1 MISNISKKII
11 KAIISILA
19 ILMVTVILFTNTSL
33 AASNS
38 PHVVTQLSYPS
49 IFDILSNQ
57 VDGDEVFIRHED
69 LLSIPSL
76 FCSAKGTALPGY
88 AGTVVRTTVN
98 GVEKS
103 TDVTDQ
109 GVKTGFLTEADKN
122 SATVFL
128 KNAQWT
134 TDTTNPYSET
144 TSKTYGR
151 FHLVDTKIATPAEA
165 WVLAEMDKNDPAV
178 NSIVFETTDRE
189 YTGEVNDNNK
199 TVTANGDE
207 LWSVAWDSSSLE
219 PTEYVT
225 LENGKYY
232 YVDVDSYAPYTYVQ
246 HAWWKVKTVG
256 TANKS
261 GVKDTDLG
269 YEAEAFEEYIKRISP
284 TGDSWQ
290 YNSDNTIVVDY
301 ENYISEDG
309 SQKQIGYDSD
319 DAEVRF
325 NSETNK
331 YIVGPFTLDYLRAGT
346 IQGDRD
352 KVSFA
357 GISETILTGLDAEDN
372 QINLEL
378 GTDYKFVFSHNHEDY
393 IPLISNNGQQ
403 VPLDTEAD
411 YPYPYD
417 GEEFYLEISYLDD
430 LVKLESLS
438 FDFQYMNA
446 GASFEYLEGTYL
458 IITWSPWYNSRLASS
473 GATGVTPATATT
485 RINNKLKLAM
495 NISSRQYP
503 SDNGT
508 STKEVVVPQT
518 IIDTSSNHFNQ
529 DSYNTQGNI
538 TCIPDEDKIQIS
550 AKITKPKDTSTTKQ
564 HIKIEKKYSSSPKS
578 VEVYVDGNKIE
589 SKVDAEGNVT
599 ATYNRD
605 YNSPIVKN
613 NIEIKYSYTYKTT
626 WDGKPQGSEQTGNWS
641 IKKEYR
647 YENDIVEKIQ
657 FIDTDCTYV
666 EKDGDTIYLRKLGV
680 ITHLGVELN
689 TIAKLKTGKI
699 ENGKIEWSYS
709 DGVNPGLQ
717 ESIGD
722 TTTLKFVR
730 PNKKEFIVT
739 VTVYSDYYQDV
750 PTQQLS
756 FKVMLEPMYL
766 MKEKD
771 KTKPGSKKL
780 EFTNFSN
787 SLTER
792 EVYIY
797 NAYLNIDSKL
807 DEGDNNY
814 DGYNYIITEGDD
826 SDLDNGKI
834 IYRATPDN
842 VGYAKEKRVGMLSWL
857 GIGEIKKET
866 TGEMPNEGVLTQSL
880 NYEYYDGCGEEVTV
894 VVEGTIYNTLVWKE
908 RLQNEINDFIDEIKE
923 KGYVGSHE
931 KEIIE
936 DYLHQIEMYGFVDN
950 NNNNVYKDLERELKR
965 LKQGF
970 PVNSGSEQGG
980 SEQGGSE
987 QGGSQQGG
995 SQQGGSQQGGS
1006 EQGGSQQGGSQQ
1018 GGSQQ
1023 GGSQQGGSQQ
1033 GGSGQGGSGQGGS
1046 QQGAHSGGINSGLQ
1060 SSGARYYKYY
1070 LKYTNQSEH
1079 IAQHQIN
1086 GKDSV
1091 KKNIDAQ
1098 NGAGTPEEEIVNIEI
1113 ILDIDLRTSMAGMV
1127 WIDEDEQ
1134 KDASSGTL
1142 GIYDGQDKPAPENSV
1157 EVIIYKVKYEVSTG
1171 KEVDRDYAI
1180 FWDENGDEQDFSSYR
1195 MYIDSDGK
1203 YEIPSIQVPAEEGLD
1218 GSQYV
1223 MSYDVEFIYDGQTYE
1238 ATEYLVPEGKDDK
1251 DTVDEKLEAFKKE
1264 ASETAGGDKDYTEY
1278 AKSSYIVE
1286 NADERYDFDK
1296 KFAEIFGDKPITDDG
1311 KTEGKATGAK
1321 LNYESEVV
1329 GTEGAQKTKSNLVTH
1344 DANNFVYSQYQFAA
1358 RTSEAGLLLPYER
1371 KYHVTEKYYD
1381 NYTFQ
1386 SEDYKPIDEYFHQIN
1401 LGLLERYHSD
1411 IGVKKDLY
1419 TANVV
1424 VNGNSNVTKYNSLMP
1439 LTEEA
1444 LNLQIKPEYRQH
1456 TYKIDLYNSDYMYRS
1471 GAYNSITD
1479 ELTKTIVKAIKD
1491 GTELRLFVT
1500 YKLEFINES
1509 VHTDV
1514 SINEFVDYYDK
1525 SFTRIDQDVKA
1536 EIEDQ
1541 TAADGEPSRIEKT
1554 IAYAPYYRKLK
1565 TVGVPTA
1572 YNYNKAEDLNESVD
1586 ESGNVINTVVN
1597 SGGELILDKSSNG
1610 FATGSVTFKDEGD
1623 AGNYKQSS
1631 SASLRGNDNNN
1642 PNEDLTLEPG
1652 EVLEVFVTY
1661 EVDRTGYEQ
1670 ARQEDVAK
1678 DETRK
1683 NNLLGEKNNIVE
1695 VSNYSTFYT
1704 EEACRRHSTT
1714 RYDAKHISGRV
1725 DQDSAP
1731 DNIDITKVNNS
1742 SDTKML
1748 EDDTEFAPCVTVEV
1762 REAEPRTLDGVVW
1775 EDSRTD
1781 HNVGDGIYQDTEQ
1794 GIKGIDV
1801 TMVEKIRVTTEDL
1814 EKIKA
1819 YAQQT
1824 NPSAFNDL
1832 KDLDFLSHEFEYI
1845 WKSDAFDGF
1854 KNEIT
1859 SGDNGKYEFKNF
1871 VSGTYVVRFEYG
1883 NEVNETDL
1891 KYNGQDYKNTSYQ
1904 TEKVN
1909 PVRNDDNKEIPID
1922 TSDIIHLSGKSTL
1935 NNEWH
1940 DLSSNDNAKALENDR
1955 VSDARDY
1962 EPQRLRTI
1970 AYSRT
1975 ITNENA
1981 EVLASAIEHTKD
1993 VTSEEAIKHVSDE
2006 YKDILKK
2013 NQQEFVDNTRMVAN
2027 TAKLFI
2033 DIEKQDTIAYK
2044 RVRTEDGDEIIKVT
2058 EAKDDPNEKHEYYV
2072 KNIDFGLVERP
2083 ETRLNIRKEISA
2095 IQLLK
2100 NDGKELLL
2108 GVKFDEN
2115 GNLIK
2120 DSAQGNESVRLE
2132 KISEINKESLGDGQG
2147 FKYIAMET
2155 KMLNGLQVKLTYR
2168 IEVINN
2174 SELDYTTATLA
2185 RSKKISD
2192 LYTVI
2197 DRFENTDQ
2205 EKLYSEEGLQ
2215 GTVPFNS
2222 GKAIIY
2228 GRYLGTYYYTNKY
2241 IDNAGQINTLYGAK
2255 DVNGTEYDKYE
2266 QEVVVKTTIDQLVD
2280 YIDNDLS
2287 VSIKD
2292 INYENAAW
2300 VGSSDADREHKLS
2313 EIAYEKAEDGTY
2325 NKDIKLLQ
2333 DDKQRAYVAK
2343 NNSDVTKNN
2352 IYMSTNDIMVSEP
2365 MKITYNVAE
2374 VKDDKQPVMEV
2385 NADGLLIPKVGTRE
2399 YNAYTTK
2406 ESIDANIAD
2415 NSNGVLTTE
2424 LVPEE
2429 YKKTHADAIST
2440 GEIEITTAAQA
2451 SEEAINNMNYDNLVE
2466 IAMYSNSVGRRDMQA
2481 IPGNANMIAKD
2492 NRAFL
2497 AGYIKAYNADTK
2509 TYEFKT
2515 QTVTYTKDGQSITV
2529 NTERDAY
2536 AARDTVTFS
2545 EPTGLSL
2552 ERQKANK
2559 TIRVLL
2565 ASLIIAAIAVVA
2577 AIVVTAVRKN
2587 KYDDTDILKTKN

>member
-1 MISNISKKII
+1 MRENKKYLISALII
-11 KAIISILA
+11 LLLTAIIYVQALNKISIARTGISGETVTEDSKNVPIENAKDWTEKVDEEGRKIVRSVWADTLEN
-19 ILMVTVILFTNTSL
+19 ILRSQGKDEQIMDDGTIYIT
-33 AASNS
+33 
-38 PHVVTQLSYPS
+38 YEDYKS
-49 IFDILSNQ
+49 IY
-57 VDGDEVFIRHED
+57 
-69 LLSIPSL
+69 SL
-76 FCSAKGTALPGY
+76 FCSAHGTAMPGWNS
-88 AGTVVRTTVN
+88 TIVRSGDMETS
-98 GVEKS
+98 E
-103 TDVTDQ
+103 TDQ
-109 GVKTGFLTEADKN
+109 GKKTAYLTVDDIDG
-122 SATVFL
+122 ATVFR
-128 KNAQWT
+128 KMTEWT
-134 TDTTNPYSET
+134 EYTTSEPENPFET
-144 TSKTYGR
+144 TTTRTIGR
-151 FHLVDTKIATPAEA
+151 FTNKGIKKATPAEA
-165 WVLAEMDKNDPAV
+165 WVLAEMDMNVPGGDEP
-178 NSIVFETTDRE
+178 IVEITTEEFMGEESQITDTIE
-189 YTGEVNDNNK
+189 IDGEVLYVVGEPGEEQYLK
-199 TVTANGDE
+199 KNGDRYFK
-207 LWSVAWDSSSLE
+207 VN
-219 PTEYVT
+219 VT
-225 LENGKYY
+225 
-232 YVDVDSYAPYTYVQ
+232 YAEGGSGSTSYVQ
-246 HAWWKVKTVG
+246 YAWWKVKTCGLPSTNPVE
-256 TANKS
+256 
-261 GVKDTDLG
+261 DLDG
-269 YEAEAFEEYIKRISP
+269 GLAAEAEAFEQYIIDI
-284 TGDSWQ
+284 TG
-290 YNSDNTIVVDY
+290 NSDVHNLERNEDDSFKIDY
-301 ENYISEDG
+301 KVSMTPDDSNEIS
-309 SQKQIGYDSD
+309 
-319 DAEVRF
+319 VRF

-331 YIVGPFTLDYLRAGT
+331 YIVGPYTVNYLRACT
-346 IQGDRD
+346 QQPNRP
-352 KVSFA
+352 KVSFS
-357 GISETILTGLDAEDN
+357 GIDSVILVGADVDGEEVLDEDGN
-372 QINLEL
+372 SIYQL
-378 GTDYKFVFSHNHEDY
+378 GENYRFVYQDEEAHKQKQEGFGDTDE
-393 IPLISNNGQQ
+393 
-403 VPLDTEAD
+403 D
-411 YPYPYD
+411 YPYPYED
-417 GEEFYLEISYLDD
+417 EEFYIEVDYLEDVVFLKN
-430 LVKLESLS
+430 LK
-438 FDFQYMNA
+438 FDFQYMTAN
-446 GASFEYLEGTYL
+446 GSYELFEGDFLN
-458 IITWSPWYNSRLASS
+458 ITWEPMTDVRSRIMASS
-473 GATGVTPATATT
+473 SGTARVTT
-485 RINNKLKLAM
+485 NNKTIAL
-495 NISSRQYP
+495 NSEISSRA
-503 SDNGT
+503 G
-508 STKEVVVPQT
+508 
-518 IIDTSSNHFNQ
+518 DT
-529 DSYNTQGNI
+529 NTREGEI
-538 TCIPDEDKIQIS
+538 
-550 AKITKPKDTSTTKQ
+550 
-564 HIKIEKKYSSSPKS
+564 
-578 VEVYVDGNKIE
+578 
-589 SKVDAEGNVT
+589 EGN
-599 ATYNRD
+599 YNPIVNFDEVIGGDVENESLNNVDIQKNGAAEKVGNDIKYHGKVVLRNGSNYTSAGIEYRNYTINRINWSCGVAGGD
-605 YNSPIVKN
+605 ADCSENTNFDAIIPIDYSKIFVKETITIKVSVSYQFRSSQTGNNWIDARGTETLTCTGSTEIQYYNSILNKEGKVKVTVPDK
-613 NIEIKYSYTYKTT
+613 IEIKENKIYYIGILDKDNVVIDFDAQRDDINGSMEEKYITYILNNSRRGSDPLSSQDATKGLYKISKSGKTR
-626 WDGKPQGSEQTGNWS
+626 NAR
-641 IKKEYR
+641 I
-647 YENDIVEKIQ
+647 
-657 FIDTDCTYV
+657 YV
-666 EKDGDTIYLRKLGV
+666 KDDN
-680 ITHLGVELN
+680 N
-689 TIAKLKTGKI
+689 TITEEI
-699 ENGKIEWSYS
+699 TI
-709 DGVNPGLQ
+709 
-717 ESIGD
+717 ESIAVPNMSITSHD
-722 TTTLKFVR
+722 NTSESCEATTEGT
-730 PNKKEFIVT
+730 EFQL
-739 VTVYSDYYQDV
+739 YNAFSDELTDNWNGGEL
-750 PTQQLS
+750 PDMIAIA
-756 FKVMLEPMYL
+756 FD
-766 MKEKD
+766 KD
-771 KTKPGSKKL
+771 KGTVNVSKSAIKG
-780 EFTNFSN
+780 EDGNETIT
-787 SLTER
+787 LT
-792 EVYIY
+792 
-797 NAYLNIDSKL
+797 
-807 DEGDNNY
+807 
-814 DGYNYIITEGDD
+814 
-826 SDLDNGKI
+826 
-834 IYRATPDN
+834 
-842 VGYAKEKRVGMLSWL
+842 
-857 GIGEIKKET
+857 
-866 TGEMPNEGVLTQSL
+866 
-880 NYEYYDGCGEEVTV
+880 DGCGSNVSIDV
-894 VVEGTIYNTLVWKE
+894 SWKGE
-908 RLQNEINDFIDEIKE
+908 E
-923 KGYVGSHE
+923 KG
-931 KEIIE
+931 
-936 DYLHQIEMYGFVDN
+936 
-950 NNNNVYKDLERELKR
+950 
-965 LKQGF
+965 
-970 PVNSGSEQGG
+970 PVSPDRVIGG
-980 SEQGGSE
+980 SIGYEYSY
-987 QGGSQQGG
+987 
-995 SQQGGSQQGGS
+995 
-1006 EQGGSQQGGSQQ
+1006 
-1018 GGSQQ
+1018 
-1023 GGSQQGGSQQ
+1023 
-1033 GGSGQGGSGQGGS
+1033 
-1046 QQGAHSGGINSGLQ
+1046 
-1060 SSGARYYKYY
+1060 RYYMVA
-1070 LKYTNQSEH
+1070 SEASSAT
-1079 IAQHQIN
+1079 AQTQIN
-1086 GKDSV
+1086 ACG
-1091 KKNIDAQ
+1091 NHERIDVTAE
-1098 NGAGTPEEEIVNIEI
+1098 NGLGSTISGVPVELEFIHEP
-1113 ILDIDLRTSMAGMV
+1113 IDLRTSMAGMV

-1251 DTVDEKLEAFKKE
+1251 DTVDEKLEAFKKD

-2241 IDNAGQINTLYGAK
+2241 IDNVGQINTLYGAK

-2440 GEIEITTAAQA
+2440 GEIEITTSAQA

>member
-1 MISNISKKII
+1 
-11 KAIISILA
+11 
-19 ILMVTVILFTNTSL
+19 
-33 AASNS
+33 
-38 PHVVTQLSYPS
+38 
-49 IFDILSNQ
+49 
-57 VDGDEVFIRHED
+57 
-69 LLSIPSL
+69 
-76 FCSAKGTALPGY
+76 
-88 AGTVVRTTVN
+88 
-98 GVEKS
+98 
-103 TDVTDQ
+103 
-109 GVKTGFLTEADKN
+109 
-122 SATVFL
+122 
-128 KNAQWT
+128 
-134 TDTTNPYSET
+134 
-144 TSKTYGR
+144 
-151 FHLVDTKIATPAEA
+151 
-165 WVLAEMDKNDPAV
+165 
-178 NSIVFETTDRE
+178 
-189 YTGEVNDNNK
+189 
-199 TVTANGDE
+199 
-207 LWSVAWDSSSLE
+207 
-219 PTEYVT
+219 
-225 LENGKYY
+225 
-232 YVDVDSYAPYTYVQ
+232 
-246 HAWWKVKTVG
+246 
-256 TANKS
+256 
-261 GVKDTDLG
+261 
-269 YEAEAFEEYIKRISP
+269 
-284 TGDSWQ
+284 
-290 YNSDNTIVVDY
+290 
-301 ENYISEDG
+301 
-309 SQKQIGYDSD
+309 
-319 DAEVRF
+319 
-325 NSETNK
+325 
-331 YIVGPFTLDYLRAGT
+331 
-346 IQGDRD
+346 
-352 KVSFA
+352 
-357 GISETILTGLDAEDN
+357 
-372 QINLEL
+372 
-378 GTDYKFVFSHNHEDY
+378 
-393 IPLISNNGQQ
+393 
-403 VPLDTEAD
+403 
-411 YPYPYD
+411 
-417 GEEFYLEISYLDD
+417 
-430 LVKLESLS
+430 
-438 FDFQYMNA
+438 MNA

-550 AKITKPKDTSTTKQ
+550 AKITKPNDTSTTKQ

-980 SEQGGSE
+980 SEQGGS
-987 QGGSQQGG
+987 QQGG

-1006 EQGGSQQGGSQQ
+1006 GQGGSQQGGS
-1018 GGSQQ
+1018 G
-1023 GGSQQGGSQQ
+1023 Q

-1541 TAADGEPSRIEKT
+1541 TAADGEQSRIEKT

-1631 SASLRGNDNNN
+1631 SVSLRGNDNNN

-1748 EDDTEFAPCVTVEV
+1748 EDDTEYAPCVTVEV
-1762 REAEPRTLDGVVW
+1762 REGEPRTLDGIVW
-1775 EDSRTD
+1775 EDKRND
-1781 HNVGDGIYQDTEQ
+1781 NEVGDGLYKSDSGDKPIE
-1794 GIKGIDV
+1794 GIDV

-1814 EKIKA
+1814 EKIKK
-1819 YAQQT
+1819 YAQEKYP
-1824 NPSAFNDL
+1824 NAYNDL
-1832 KDLDFLSHEFEYI
+1832 KDLAVLSHEFEYI
-1845 WKSDAFDGF
+1845 WKEDQIPGF
-1854 KNEIT
+1854 KAEVK
-1859 SGDNGKYEFKNF
+1859 SGTDGTYKFENF
-1871 VSGTYVVRFEYG
+1871 VTGTYVVRFEYG
-1883 NEVNETDL
+1883 NDADSETDL
-1891 KYNGQDYKNTSYQ
+1891 KYNGQDYKNAAYQ
-1904 TEKVN
+1904 VAADGSIRKNPIKVAVAGEN
-1909 PVRNDDNKEIPID
+1909 QDVPID
-1922 TSDIIHLSGKSTL
+1922 TTDILHLPGKATL

-1940 DLSSNDNAKALENDR
+1940 DLSANDNAKSLEEDR

-1975 ITNENA
+1975 IANENA
-1981 EVLASAIEHTKD
+1981 ENLAAAIDKTVD
-1993 VTSEEAIKHVSDE
+1993 VTGEEAVKHANDD
-2006 YKDILKK
+2006 YKNILAENK
-2013 NQQEFVDNTRMVAN
+2013 EELIENTRMVAN
-2027 TAKLFI
+2027 TAKLFV

-2044 RVRTEDGDEIIKVT
+2044 KVITQDGEDVIKTT
-2058 EAKDDPNEKHEYYV
+2058 EAKDNPDEKHEYYI

-2083 ETRLNIRKEISA
+2083 ETRMNIRKEISK
-2095 IQLLK
+2095 IELYK
-2100 NDGKELLL
+2100 EDGGEVILS
-2108 GVKFDEN
+2108 VSCDEN
-2115 GNLIK
+2115 GDIIK
-2120 DSAQGNESVRLE
+2120 DAPDNVRVD
-2132 KISEINKESLGDGQG
+2132 KMTEIRKESLADGQG
-2147 FKYIAMET
+2147 FKYIAMESSL
-2155 KMLNGLQVKLTYR
+2155 LNGLQIKITYN
-2168 IEVINN
+2168 ISIINN
-2174 SELDYTTATLA
+2174 SEKDYVSATLA
-2185 RSKKISD
+2185 NYKEMNEIYK
-2192 LYTVI
+2192 LANH
-2197 DRFENTDQ
+2197 FENVS
-2205 EKLYSEEGLQ
+2205 EERLYSEENLQ
-2215 GTVPFNS
+2215 GTVPFNA

-2241 IDNAGQINTLYGAK
+2241 IASAAEINEAYAAVNEKGNTINKYDD
-2255 DVNGTEYDKYE
+2255 DVI
-2266 QEVVVKTTIDQLVD
+2266 VKTTIDQVVD

-2287 VSIKD
+2287 ISLDD
-2292 INYENAAW
+2292 INYVDMSW
-2300 VGSSDADREHKLS
+2300 VASSDDDVLHKLS
-2313 EIAYEKAEDGTY
+2313 EISFKKDQDDKYV
-2325 NKDIKLLQ
+2325 KDITKLQ
-2333 DDKQRAYVAK
+2333 DDRERTYISR
-2343 NNSDVTKNN
+2343 NTENSKVKNN
-2352 IYMSTNDIMVSEP
+2352 IYLSTNNTMVDKPVQIAYEMSE
-2365 MKITYNVAE
+2365 I
-2374 VKDDKQPVMEV
+2374 DDEKQPVM
-2385 NADGLLIPKVGTRE
+2385 KVDNGKLQPSLVSKE
-2399 YNAYTTK
+2399 HNAYTSK
-2406 ESIDANIAD
+2406 ENKNSRD
-2415 NSNGVLTTE
+2415 NSNTSLTAE
-2424 LVPEE
+2424 LVPDV
-2429 YKKTHADAIST
+2429 YKKEVNDNNVTSTATIS
-2440 GEIEITTAAQA
+2440 ITTAAQA
-2451 SEEAINNMNYDNLVE
+2451 NEETLNNM
-2466 IAMYSNSVGRRDMQA
+2466 I
-2481 IPGNANMIAKD
+2481 
-2492 NRAFL
+2492 
-2497 AGYIKAYNADTK
+2497 
-2509 TYEFKT
+2509 
-2515 QTVTYTKDGQSITV
+2515 
-2529 NTERDAY
+2529 
-2536 AARDTVTFS
+2536 
-2545 EPTGLSL
+2545 
-2552 ERQKANK
+2552 
-2559 TIRVLL
+2559 
-2565 ASLIIAAIAVVA
+2565 
-2577 AIVVTAVRKN
+2577 
-2587 KYDDTDILKTKN
+2587 